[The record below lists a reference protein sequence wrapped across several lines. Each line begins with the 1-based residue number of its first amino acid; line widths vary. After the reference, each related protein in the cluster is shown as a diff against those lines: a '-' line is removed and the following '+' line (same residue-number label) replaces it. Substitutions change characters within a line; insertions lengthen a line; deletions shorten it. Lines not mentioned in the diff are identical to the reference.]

1 MENHFSEPLDIEDV
15 LSETSPENEEEVSL
29 RPQTLDDYI
38 GQTNL
43 KKMLKIYIGAAKSR
57 SEALDHVLFYGPPGL
72 GKTTLSHIIANE
84 LGAHIRTING
94 PAIKRMGDLAAI
106 LSSVEPGDVVFID
119 EIHRIPH
126 AVEEMLYGAMEDFT
140 LDMVVGKEEAARSL
154 TVPLPPFTLVGAT
167 TTVGSLSE
175 PLRDRFGIINKLEYY
190 TDEELAQIVERTSR
204 VFNFPIT
211 AEAVKMLAVRGRG
224 TPRIVNRLFRRV
236 RDFASYE
243 NKDIIDENQAA
254 EALAM
259 LHIDSLGL
267 DDVDRKFLSTLI
279 ERFEGKPVG
288 LKSVAA
294 AIGEEEKNL
303 EEVYEPYLVKSGL
316 LNKTPRGRMPTK
328 LAYIHLG
335 YPFNDESN

>member
-1 MENHFSEPLDIEDV
+1 
-15 LSETSPENEEEVSL
+15 
-29 RPQTLDDYI
+29 
-38 GQTNL
+38 
-43 KKMLKIYIGAAKSR
+43 
-57 SEALDHVLFYGPPGL
+57 
-72 GKTTLSHIIANE
+72 
-84 LGAHIRTING
+84 
-94 PAIKRMGDLAAI
+94 MGDLAAI

>member
-72 GKTTLSHIIANE
+72 GKTTLSHVIANE

-190 TDEELAQIVERTSR
+190 TDEELAQIVER
-204 VFNFPIT
+204 
-211 AEAVKMLAVRGRG
+211 
-224 TPRIVNRLFRRV
+224 LFRRV

>member
-1 MENHFSEPLDIEDV
+1 M
-15 LSETSPENEEEVSL
+15 
-29 RPQTLDDYI
+29 
-38 GQTNL
+38 
-43 KKMLKIYIGAAKSR
+43 
-57 SEALDHVLFYGPPGL
+57 
-72 GKTTLSHIIANE
+72 
-84 LGAHIRTING
+84 
-94 PAIKRMGDLAAI
+94 
-106 LSSVEPGDVVFID
+106 
-119 EIHRIPH
+119 
-126 AVEEMLYGAMEDFT
+126 
-140 LDMVVGKEEAARSL
+140 
-154 TVPLPPFTLVGAT
+154 
-167 TTVGSLSE
+167 
-175 PLRDRFGIINKLEYY
+175 
-190 TDEELAQIVERTSR
+190 AQIVERTSR

-335 YPFNDESN
+335 YPFNDESNCAKI

>member
-1 MENHFSEPLDIEDV
+1 M
-15 LSETSPENEEEVSL
+15 
-29 RPQTLDDYI
+29 
-38 GQTNL
+38 
-43 KKMLKIYIGAAKSR
+43 
-57 SEALDHVLFYGPPGL
+57 
-72 GKTTLSHIIANE
+72 
-84 LGAHIRTING
+84 
-94 PAIKRMGDLAAI
+94 
-106 LSSVEPGDVVFID
+106 
-119 EIHRIPH
+119 
-126 AVEEMLYGAMEDFT
+126 
-140 LDMVVGKEEAARSL
+140 
-154 TVPLPPFTLVGAT
+154 VGAT

-267 DDVDRKFLSTLI
+267 DDVDRNFINS
-279 ERFEGKPVG
+279 
-288 LKSVAA
+288 
-294 AIGEEEKNL
+294 
-303 EEVYEPYLVKSGL
+303 Y
-316 LNKTPRGRMPTK
+316 
-328 LAYIHLG
+328 
-335 YPFNDESN
+335 